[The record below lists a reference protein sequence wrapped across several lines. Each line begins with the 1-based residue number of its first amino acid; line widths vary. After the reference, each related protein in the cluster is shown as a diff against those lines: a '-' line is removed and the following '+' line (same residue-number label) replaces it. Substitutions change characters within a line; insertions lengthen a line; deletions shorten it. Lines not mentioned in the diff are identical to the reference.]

1 MNATSRHFIGMSG
14 VFCAF
19 AASASCSHAVKP
31 DSMSAE
37 QHRQEA
43 NKEMTQAQTEVTR
56 ASLDAPPPPN
66 LAVSNG
72 NPAGYYYPI
81 DAYNPAGEHLVRARA
96 LEEHARQHR
105 DAATKLEAFAKDE
118 CGGFPPETRA
128 ACPMLGPVSQ
138 IADVPMGVKVWFT
151 PKTRVDAVAAHMRCH
166 LAYAKVYGFDTV
178 QECPLYVRGLQINV
192 SADGKAIELTSHEP
206 RTVDVIR
213 VRTREEA
220 VLVRQ

>member
-1 MNATSRHFIGMSG
+1 MEATRRHLTGMSG

-19 AASASCSHAVKP
+19 VASASCSHAVKP

-43 NKEMTQAQTEVTR
+43 DKEMTRAQTEIAR
-56 ASLDAPPPPN
+56 ANRDAPPPPN
-66 LAVSNG
+66 LTVSNG
-72 NPAGYYYPI
+72 NPAGYYYPV
-81 DAYNPAGEHLVRARA
+81 DAYNPAGEHLLRARA

-105 DAATKLEAFAKDE
+105 DAATKLEAFAQDE
-118 CGGFPPETRA
+118 CGGFPPETRP

-138 IADVPMGVKVWFT
+138 IADAPMGVKVWFT
-151 PKTRVDAVAAHMRCH
+151 PNTRVDAVAAHMRCH

-178 QECPLYVRGLQINV
+178 QACPLYVRGLQINV

-213 VRTREEA
+213 ARTREEA
-220 VLVRQ
+220 VLVRR